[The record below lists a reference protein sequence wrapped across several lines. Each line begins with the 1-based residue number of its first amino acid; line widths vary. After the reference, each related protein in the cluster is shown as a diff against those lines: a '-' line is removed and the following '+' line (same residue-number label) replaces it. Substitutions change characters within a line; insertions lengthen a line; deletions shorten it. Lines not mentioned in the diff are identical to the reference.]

1 MNTVLSFAPV
11 VVERDVEVISR
22 PSLSYWKDAWIRL
35 KANRRALVSLYII
48 IALGVFTVV
57 GPLFAPDPSAQDLDQ
72 ISSPPGA
79 DRRALIV
86 APYAPWSGVTVNV
99 PSGDSGDGPLAAPLS
114 VSLAGEATTQAVRIF
129 WDPVPGA
136 HGYRIYRNIAHP
148 APDDALGMPLADV
161 LIPSRVSF
169 EDRLDIK
176 PQEYFYSVVPLDRN
190 GREAPVYATVGV
202 SAIRVITAD
211 EAVKRGLAE
220 SVSDL
225 SIGEEVKLPLHLL
238 GTDYLGRDMLSR
250 LMHGARVSLFIG
262 IVAPF
267 LFILVGILYGSAA
280 GFVGGRFDQVLMRFA
295 DFVVA
300 LPFLL
305 FMILFR
311 ILFKIEGGDSGIA
324 PMLIAMV
331 ILSWPAAARLV
342 RGQIL
347 QIREE
352 GYVSASRLLGAKT
365 PYLVLRHMIPNTMGV
380 ILVTITFA
388 VPSAIFTEAFLSFI
402 GMGVAPPTPSWGSM
416 CNEGIKTM
424 LTHPHE
430 LIFPA
435 LVISITV
442 LAFNLLGD
450 GLRDALDAR
459 MRSQE

>member
-1 MNTVLSFAPV
+1 MNTALSFAPV
-11 VVERDVEVISR
+11 VAERDVEVISR
-22 PSLSYWKDAWIRL
+22 PSLSYWRDAWIRL
-35 KANRRALVSLYII
+35 KANRRALVSLYIV
-48 IALGVFTVV
+48 IALGVFTVF
-57 GPLFAPDPSAQDLDQ
+57 GPLFVPSASIQDLDQ

-79 DRRALIV
+79 DRSAFIV
-86 APYAPWSGVTVNV
+86 PPYVPWSGVTVNV
-99 PSGDSGDGPLAAPLS
+99 RDAQGPLEAPGSMTL
-114 VSLAGEATTQAVRIF
+114 VGEATTQAVRMF

-136 HGYRIYRNIAHP
+136 HGYRVYRNIAHP

-161 LIPSRVSF
+161 LNPSRVSF

-176 PQEYFYSVVPLDRN
+176 PGEYFYSVVPLDMN
-190 GREAPVYATVGV
+190 GVEAPVYTTLDVRAV
-202 SAIRVITAD
+202 RVITAD

-220 SVSDL
+220 SVADL
-225 SIGEEVKLPLHLL
+225 AVGDEVKLKLHVL

-280 GFVGGRFDQVLMRFA
+280 GFVGGRVDQVLMRFA

-352 GYVSASRLLGAKT
+352 GYISASRLLGAKT

-416 CNEGIKTM
+416 CNEGLKTM

-435 LVISITV
+435 LFISITV

>member
-1 MNTVLSFAPV
+1 MNRALSFSPV
-11 VVERDVEVISR
+11 VAHRDVEVISR
-22 PSLSYWKDAWIRL
+22 PSLSYWRDAWIRL
-35 KANRRALVSLYII
+35 KANRRALVSLYIVI
-48 IALGVFTVV
+48 GLGAFTVV
-57 GPLFAPDPSAQDLDQ
+57 GPWFAPDPSAQDLDQ
-72 ISSPPGA
+72 ISSAPGA
-79 DRRALIV
+79 DRGAVIV
-86 APYAPWSGVTVNV
+86 APYVPWSGVTVNAI
-99 PSGDSGDGPLAAPLS
+99 SGGGPLAAPAS
-114 VSLAGEATTQAVRIF
+114 VSLSGEATTQAVRIF

-136 HGYRIYRNIAHP
+136 SGYRVYRNIAHP
-148 APDDALGMPLADV
+148 APDDALGMPIADV
-161 LIPSRVSF
+161 LLPSRVSF
-169 EDRLDIK
+169 EDRLDLK

-190 GREAPVYATVGV
+190 GLEVPVYATLGV
-202 SAIRVITAD
+202 RAIRVITA
-211 EAVKRGLAE
+211 EEGAERGLA
-220 SVSDL
+220 SASSDL
-225 SIGEEVKLPLHLL
+225 DIGDQVKLPLHLL
-238 GTDYLGRDMLSR
+238 GTDYLGRDMLAR

-267 LFILVGILYGSAA
+267 FFILVGILYGSAA
-280 GFVGGRFDQVLMRFA
+280 GFVGGRVDQFLMRFA

-311 ILFKIEGGDSGIA
+311 ILFNIEGGDSGIA
-324 PMLIAMV
+324 PMLIAMI

-380 ILVTITFA
+380 ILVTVTFA

-435 LVISITV
+435 LFISITV